1 MLLTKI
7 VSISTQHYLEP
18 LLLLL
23 LLLSVE
29 LPYSNKCYVTVL
41 GTSIT
46 KRKY

>member
-18 LLLLL
+18 LLLL